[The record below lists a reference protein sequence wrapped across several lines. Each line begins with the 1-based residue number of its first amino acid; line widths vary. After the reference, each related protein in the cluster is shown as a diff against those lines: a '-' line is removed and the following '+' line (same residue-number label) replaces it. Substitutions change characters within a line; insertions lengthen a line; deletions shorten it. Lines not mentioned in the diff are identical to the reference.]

1 METESCPDPWARVHR
16 TPSDQLASL
25 ALSRRAHSETEAKV
39 ALQMAL
45 ALSGI
50 VASPPNPKGGSW
62 LSAPKST
69 GSWPGAWRA
78 GPPLQVRLLCSE
90 LHPPHGR
97 PFPTYDLLWAL
108 DLSMPRCLPP
118 AGSQRS
124 MAGQAVPRRCTH
136 VGRSPCL
143 SSWHLQLGVQRK
155 EALESSRLPSNG
167 EGSQAGGRRPLVD
180 REGNSALLQGAVAV
194 PQQSLT

>member
-1 METESCPDPWARVHR
+1 METESCPGPWARVHR
-16 TPSDQLASL
+16 TPSDQRASL

-108 DLSMPRCLPP
+108 DLSGRP
-118 AGSQRS
+118 AAPWQDKQCPGAAPMWDGALVS
-124 MAGQAVPRRCTH
+124 APGTC
-136 VGRSPCL
+136 
-143 SSWHLQLGVQRK
+143 SW
-155 EALESSRLPSNG
+155 ACS
-167 EGSQAGGRRPLVD
+167 GRRPWRAHGCPAMGKAVRQED
-180 REGNSALLQGAVAV
+180 AAL
-194 PQQSLT
+194 